1 METMKAA
8 VRTLVLGTLLSV
20 LGLGTQAEL
29 RNIETAQVAPA
40 CNGAAAPLNGSAFT
54 DCARAAA
61 EKYQDRSKAIRDGY
75 RPIGRD
81 FPAMGEHWIRI
92 TLVFDGVVDPTRPEV
107 LNYVLVDGR
116 PKLVGL
122 GFAAPL
128 LAGELAP
135 EAPAGRDAWH
145 DHSRTIEDET
155 VLPHTDPVHAHHGEG
170 PGPRLAMLHTWLW
183 APNPDG
189 VFAADNWGLA
199 YVRLG
204 LAVPATSP
212 PGAAKALSLL
222 TGGVTFFAEQ
232 FAAELR
238 AVPLD
243 RASIDKAL
251 QDARTKVEAVVRSRQ
266 GSELSVREL
275 SALDDVWQEVMRV
288 RGVY

>member
-1 METMKAA
+1 MK
-8 VRTLVLGTLLSV
+8 TLLLV
-20 LGLGTQAEL
+20 LGLGAQAEL
-29 RNIETAQVAPA
+29 RDP
-40 CNGAAAPLNGSAFT
+40 AAAQTLLSCRNAIKPLNGEAFAE
-54 DCARAAA
+54 CARMAA
-61 EKYQDRSKAIRDGY
+61 EKYQDRSKAISDGY

-92 TLVFDGVVDPTRPEV
+92 GLVFDGVVAEPTRPEV
-107 LNYVLVDGR
+107 LNYVLVDGK

-135 EAPAGRDAWH
+135 EAPAGRGAWH

-155 VLPHTDPVHAHHGEG
+155 VLPHPEPGHLHHHAKGGAE
-170 PGPRLAMLHTWLW
+170 PGPRIAMLHTWLW

-189 VFAADNWGLA
+189 MFAADNWGLA

-204 LAVPATSP
+204 LTVPPNSP
-212 PGAAKALSLL
+212 PGAAKALSLM
-222 TGGVTFFAEQ
+222 TGGVTFFAEL
-232 FAAELR
+232 FAAEPR

-243 RASIDKAL
+243 RASIDKTL
-251 QDARTKVEAVVRSRQ
+251 QDARTKVEALVRSRQ
-266 GSELSVREL
+266 GRELSADEL
-275 SALDDVWQEVMRV
+275 SALDAVWQEVTRV

>member
-1 METMKAA
+1 MKGSMSTI
-8 VRTLVLGTLLSV
+8 VVGTLLSV
-20 LGLGTQAEL
+20 LGLETQAEL
-29 RNIETAQVAPA
+29 RETTAAQTAA
-40 CNGAAAPLNGSAFT
+40 GCNSGTALHGSAFA

-61 EKYQDRSKAIRDGY
+61 EKYQDRKKAINDGY

-92 TLVFDGVVDPTRPEV
+92 SLVFDGVVANPTRPEV
-107 LNYVLVDGR
+107 LNYVLVDGK

-135 EAPAGRDAWH
+135 DGPAGRSAWH

-155 VLPHTDPVHAHHGEG
+155 VLPHTEPAHEHHGVG
-170 PGPRLAMLHTWLW
+170 PGPRLAMLHAWLW

-189 VFAADNWGLA
+189 VFATDNWGLA

-204 LAVPATSP
+204 LTVPANSP
-212 PGAAKALSLL
+212 PGAAKALSLM
-222 TGGVTFFAEQ
+222 TGGVTFFAEV
-232 FAAELR
+232 FAAEPR
-238 AVPLD
+238 SVPPD
-243 RASIDKAL
+243 RPSIDRVL
-251 QDARTKVEAVVRSRQ
+251 QDARTKVEALVRSRQ
-266 GSELSVREL
+266 GSELSASDL
-275 SALDDVWQEVMRV
+275 SALDAVWQEVMRV

>member
-1 METMKAA
+1 MTVTVKAM
-8 VRTLVLGTLLSV
+8 VLGFLFSIFSPE
-20 LGLGTQAEL
+20 TQSP
-29 RNIETAQVAPA
+29 VCSGGP
-40 CNGAAAPLNGSAFT
+40 APLKRAAFAE
-54 DCARAAA
+54 CARAAA

-75 RPIGRD
+75 RPVGRD

-92 TLVFDGVVDPTRPEV
+92 GLVFDGVVNPTRPEV
-107 LNYVLVDGR
+107 LNYVLVDGK

-155 VLPHTDPVHAHHGEG
+155 VLPRTDAAHGHGG
-170 PGPRLAMLHTWLW
+170 ADRGPRLAMLHAWLW
-183 APNPDG
+183 AANPDG

-204 LAVPATSP
+204 LAIPANAP
-212 PGAAKALSLL
+212 ADAAKALSLM
-222 TGGVTFFAEQ
+222 TGGVEYFTEFFGADPQ
-232 FAAELR
+232 
-238 AVPLD
+238 AVSRD
-243 RASIDKAL
+243 RAAIAARL
-251 QDARTKVEAVVRSRQ
+251 REARTRVEAIVRDRIAKEPSA
-266 GSELSVREL
+266 GDL
-275 SALDDVWQEVMRV
+275 SALEAVWKELL